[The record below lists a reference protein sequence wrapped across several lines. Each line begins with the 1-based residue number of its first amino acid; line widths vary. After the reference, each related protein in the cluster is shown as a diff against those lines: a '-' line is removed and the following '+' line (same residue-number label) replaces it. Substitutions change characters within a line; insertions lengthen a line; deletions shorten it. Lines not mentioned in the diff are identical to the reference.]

1 MKKTW
6 LGMFLVL
13 MLLVSAGAK
22 ASGQSQGHGYAYFAP
37 GGAAAKGETGTW
49 TAHVGGGGEG
59 FFMRNVGL
67 GADVGYLTP
76 IRSWSDGIGTF
87 SPSFIA
93 RFRAN
98 RDEDRLEPFVAG
110 GYTLFFRQGTASG
123 VNFGGGIN
131 YWFTDRGGVRFE
143 LRDSVMIPG
152 GDVRA
157 THFVG
162 LRIGLTF
169 R

>member
-1 MKKTW
+1 MNKTR

-13 MLLVSAGAK
+13 TVLFTAVAQ
-22 ASGQSQGHGYAYFAP
+22 ASDESRGHGYAYFAP
-37 GGAAAKGETGTW
+37 GWAGETGTW
-49 TAHVGGGGEG
+49 TAHVGAGGEG
-59 FFMRNVGL
+59 FFVTNVGL

-87 SPSFIA
+87 SPNLIA
-93 RFRAN
+93 RFRAKSAEN
-98 RDEDRLEPFVAG
+98 RVEPFVSG
-110 GYTLFFRQGTASG
+110 GYTLFFRQGTCSG
-123 VNFGGGIN
+123 VNFGGGVN
-131 YWFTDRGGVRFE
+131 YWFKDRVGLRFE

-152 GDVRA
+152 GDARA